1 MQIKV
6 SQKKL
11 LSRFKDLRFTT
22 LLVFLAF
29 ISFLNFRKYGISW
42 EAPGLRLNG
51 GNAAIYIAD
60 KVGLNVVPDY
70 YRQFAPMG
78 ENGMADHGVA
88 YDLPLVIL
96 ERFFQISD
104 SMQIYQFRTLV
115 NSIVFIIGTFSVFQ
129 LGKRRFSSANI
140 GLLASIFF
148 VLSPRIFAAGFYSPS
163 DMVFTSFFALG
174 VNLSIKFLQ
183 DQRIATAIL
192 AGLACGYATDIR
204 LLGIIALPIF
214 TSAYILHMLQAKHRR
229 VKPLLAYFLSFA
241 TSIYLFFPYLW
252 EDPVRRF
259 IEVFQS
265 LSRYNWG
272 GTNLYFGEHIP
283 AADLP
288 WHYIPVWI
296 LITTPILYSILFLL
310 GSFGILR
317 KLFVFRDFDFQKLQD
332 YIFLGLATL
341 PVLMVIFLNSVLYDS
356 WRHLF
361 FIYPFFILVGVNG
374 WVNVLAKE
382 NRLSKKYLIKAS
394 VTVICL
400 CQILVW
406 MVSNNPR
413 QYLYFNFLAGQSSLQ
428 EKWEMD
434 YLGLSNKDVIEELL
448 TNDKRDQLSV
458 AIASFTPFDMSLKVV
473 PEKFRDRIVI
483 VPLNANPDY
492 IVNNFRGPVP
502 LSRENLAS
510 YKIEKRYIVDKSI
523 YFEVWK
529 RK

>member
-1 MQIKV
+1 MQTETKA
-6 SQKKL
+6 KKYFG
-11 LSRFKDLRFTT
+11 SFKKFRFSI
-22 LLVFLAF
+22 LLVLLAVIGF
-29 ISFLNFRKYGISW
+29 ANFRKYGISW

-60 KVGLNVVPDY
+60 KFGFNVVPEY
-70 YRQFAPMG
+70 YRQFPPMG

-96 ERFFQISD
+96 ERLFQITD
-104 SMQIYQFRTLV
+104 SMAIYQFRTLI
-115 NSIVFIIGTFSVFQ
+115 NFLIFTIGAFSVYQ

-140 GLLASIFF
+140 GLLAAIFF

-163 DMVFTSFFALG
+163 DMVFTSLFALG

-183 DQRIATAIL
+183 DQKTTTAIL
-192 AGLACGYATDIR
+192 AGLVCGYATDIR
-204 LLGIIALPIF
+204 LLGIVALPIF
-214 TSAYILHMLQAKHRR
+214 TLAYILYVLQEKERK
-229 VKPLLAYFLSFA
+229 VKPLLVYLGSFA

-252 EDPVRRF
+252 EDPIRRF

-296 LITTPILYSILFLL
+296 LITTPILYSVLFFL
-310 GSFGILR
+310 GTFSIFR
-317 KLFVFRDFDFQKLQD
+317 KLITFRDINFQKLQD

-361 FIYPFFILVGVNG
+361 FIYPFFILVAVNG
-374 WVNVLAKE
+374 WVSVFTKE
-382 NRLSKKYLIKAS
+382 SKLSKKYLFKTS

-413 QYLYFNFLAGQSSLQ
+413 QYLYFNFLAGKNNLQ
-428 EKWEMD
+428 EVWEMD
-434 YLGLSNKDVIEELL
+434 YLGLANKDVIQDLL
-448 TNDKRDQLSV
+448 VNDKRERLSV
-458 AIASFTPFDMSLKVV
+458 GIASFTPFDMSLKVV
-473 PEKFRDRIVI
+473 PEKFRDRIFI
-483 VPLNANPDY
+483 VPLDANPDY

-502 LSRENLAS
+502 LSEKTLSNYILQRS
-510 YKIEKRYIVDKSI
+510 YSVDKSK

-529 RK
+529 RE